1 MQFFDN
7 TPKYGMRAVLGFCA
21 AVFVAGLLIGNV
33 VAGRAE
39 GASASNT
46 MLSPDG
52 ADLTPLFTAWKLLD
66 ENYVPTKMANATST
80 TPQDKV
86 WGAIEGLASSV
97 GDPYTVFFPP
107 QQNQIFA
114 SEVSGDFGGV
124 GMEVGINKDGALS
137 VISPLKDTPAAR
149 AGIKSGDVILTIDG
163 KDTSNMSVDDAVSLI
178 RGKAGTSVK
187 LQLQRGAG
195 KPFDVAVVRG
205 TITLPTVDANLRPDG
220 VFVIKVYTFNALA
233 PQMFQSALRQF
244 ADSGSN
250 KLVIDLRGNPGGY
263 LSAAVDMAS
272 WFLPVGDVI
281 VTEDYGSKQPADVQ
295 RSRGY
300 DVFDNGNTKIAILID
315 GGSASAAE
323 IFAGALHDHHKAT
336 LIGEQSFGKGS
347 VQQLFDITP
356 DTSLK
361 VTIARWLTPDG
372 TSISRQGITPD
383 ITVPITDAD
392 AAAGKDP
399 QLDRA
404 ASFLITG
411 K

>member
-1 MQFFDN
+1 MQFDN
-7 TPKYGMRAVLGFCA
+7 TPKYGARTLVSFCL
-21 AVFVAGLLIGNV
+21 AVFVVGLFVGNAITARV
-33 VAGRAE
+33 GNTSQAAVAQA
-39 GASASNT
+39 
-46 MLSPDG
+46 PDG
-52 ADLTPLFTAWKLLD
+52 ADLAPLFKAWKLLD
-66 ENYVPTKMANATST
+66 DNYVPTKMANATST

-86 WGAIEGLASSV
+86 WGAIQGLAASY

-107 QQNQIFA
+107 QQNQIFT

-124 GMEVGINKDGALS
+124 GMEVGVNKDGALS

-149 AGIKSGDVILTIDG
+149 AGVKSGDLILSIDG
-163 KDTSNMSVDDAVSLI
+163 HDTSAMSVDDAVALI
-178 RGKAGTSVK
+178 RGKAGTTVK
-187 LQLQRGAG
+187 LQLERGTG
-195 KPFDVAVVRG
+195 QPFTVSIVRD
-205 TITLPTVDANLRPDG
+205 TITLPTVDASLQSDG

-233 PQMFQSALRQF
+233 PQLFQNALRQF
-244 ADSGSN
+244 AGSGSD

-263 LSAAVDMAS
+263 LDAAVEMAS
-272 WFLPVGDVI
+272 WFLPLGNVI
-281 VTEDYGSKQPADVQ
+281 VTEDYGAKQPATIE

-300 DVFDNGNTKIAILID
+300 DVFDGNVKIAILID

-323 IFAGALHDHHKAT
+323 IFAGALHDHQKAI

-361 VTIARWLTPDG
+361 VTIARWLTPSG
-372 TSISRQGITPD
+372 VSISRQGITPD
-383 ITVPITDAD
+383 IKVPITDAD
-392 AAAGKDP
+392 TAAGKDP

-404 ASFLITG
+404 EQFLLTG